1 MSKTWEEHQK
11 TAPFKKYS
19 WVLSDVVSTQR
30 DSTKSDM
37 ADKKKYFL
45 LDYKFIKYT
54 LHRFLLPL
62 ACKTGRPVP
71 AVGVSCEGLRAHRN
85 TGHDCARVCWCTE
98 ARQQQYMNKSTSQ
111 TWDYLTKTPATW
123 KSLKSLKA

>member
-19 WVLSDVVSTQR
+19 WVLSDVVSTQG

-37 ADKKKYFL
+37 AAKKKKKKYFL

-54 LHRFLLPL
+54 LHRFLLLL
-62 ACKTGRPVP
+62 ACKRGRPVP
-71 AVGVSCEGLRAHRN
+71 AVGG
-85 TGHDCARVCWCTE
+85 
-98 ARQQQYMNKSTSQ
+98 
-111 TWDYLTKTPATW
+111 
-123 KSLKSLKA
+123 

>member
-37 ADKKKYFL
+37 AAKKKKIKKRRIFCLIISL
-45 LDYKFIKYT
+45 LNILFIDFFC
-54 LHRFLLPL
+54 H
-62 ACKTGRPVP
+62 
-71 AVGVSCEGLRAHRN
+71 
-85 TGHDCARVCWCTE
+85 
-98 ARQQQYMNKSTSQ
+98 
-111 TWDYLTKTPATW
+111 
-123 KSLKSLKA
+123 

>member
-37 ADKKKYFL
+37 AAKKKKKKKKDFL

-54 LHRFLLPL
+54 LHRFLLLL
-62 ACKTGRPVP
+62 ACKTGRPG
-71 AVGVSCEGLRAHRN
+71 AGEGLCHVRGLGP
-85 TGHDCARVCWCTE
+85 TGARV
-98 ARQQQYMNKSTSQ
+98 MIVSVHGGS
-111 TWDYLTKTPATW
+111 ATT
-123 KSLKSLKA
+123 AHE